1 MSKTMTKCF
10 AALAVVALAVACI
23 AFAAPSQAF
32 AYEYQVRVFGG
43 NEGAYGE
50 GSNPYVISVNPDG
63 SLAESL
69 STNNVTVNNDKY
81 YAKGFRIAG
90 HDDLWTPGSNIN
102 EDMDVVVAY
111 GIKGEQVSVT
121 VSYVERGTGRA
132 LTGSDSGQTSVT
144 YYGNKGD
151 RLIAPYEHIPGYRP
165 LYRNVAGTL
174 GDEGSNNWTLEYV
187 PLAAGETESGA
198 TSGTTAA
205 TGTTTA
211 PSATTTAPSV
221 TATTPSTTGTT
232 DTGTDTGNDNATG
245 TTPATPTAPTTT
257 PATPVEPPATQE
269 LLDEDNPLANGTDQ
283 TGSTDT
289 TKPSA
294 TDEGEKSGNGGIP
307 VAAIF
312 AIAVAV
318 VAAIVAIVY
327 FLRRRNGLNAL
338 SDDAGQAADATDTK
352 TPPEQNTGL

>member
-10 AALAVVALAVACI
+10 AAFAAVALAVACI
-23 AFAAPSQAF
+23 VFVAPSQAF

-43 NEGAYGE
+43 NEGTYGD
-50 GSNPYVISVNPDG
+50 GSNPYVISVNSDG

-90 HDDLWTPGSNIN
+90 QDELWTPGSNIN
-102 EDMDVVVAY
+102 EDTDVVVAY

-174 GDEGSNNWTLEYV
+174 GDEGTNNWTLEYV

-205 TGTTTA
+205 TPTTTT
-211 PSATTTAPSV
+211 PSATTTAPSA
-221 TATTPSTTGTT
+221 TATTPSTTGTGT
-232 DTGTDTGNDNATG
+232 TGTGTTGTGTDTGDNATA
-245 TTPATPTAPTTT
+245 TTPTTPTTPTTT

-269 LLDEDNPLANGTDQ
+269 LLDEDNPLA
-283 TGSTDT
+283 SAIDT
-289 TKPSA
+289 EGGDTSA
-294 TDEGEKSGNGGIP
+294 TPDESAESGKGIP
-307 VAAIF
+307 TTAIF
-312 AIAVAV
+312 AIAAVLVALAGV
-318 VAAIVAIVY
+318 LIY
-327 FLRRRNGLNAL
+327 LFRRRNGAAEL
-338 SDDAGQAADATDTK
+338 ADAATEAEAGSDGPGGITS
-352 TPPEQNTGL
+352 

>member
-1 MSKTMTKCF
+1 MIKTMTKCF
-10 AALAVVALAVACI
+10 AAFAVVALAVACI

-43 NEGAYGE
+43 NEGTYGE

-63 SLAESL
+63 SLVESL
-69 STNNVTVNNDKY
+69 SINNVKVNSDKY

-90 HDDLWTPGSNIN
+90 QDDLWTPGSNIN

-144 YYGNKGD
+144 YYGKKGD

-198 TSGTTAA
+198 TTGTTAA
-205 TGTTTA
+205 TPTTTT
-211 PSATTTAPSV
+211 PSATTTAPST

-232 DTGTDTGNDNATG
+232 GTGTDTGNDNATG
-245 TTPATPTAPTTT
+245 TTPATPTTPTTPTTT

-269 LLDEDNPLANGTDQ
+269 LLDEDNPLA
-283 TGSTDT
+283 SAIDT
-289 TKPSA
+289 EGGDTSA
-294 TDEGEKSGNGGIP
+294 TPTEGTEGGKGIP
-307 VAAIF
+307 IAAIF
-312 AIAVAV
+312 AIAAVLVALV
-318 VAAIVAIVY
+318 GALIY
-327 FLRRRNGLNAL
+327 LFRRRNGAAEL
-338 SDDAGQAADATDTK
+338 ADAAAEGEASSNGPGDTM
-352 TPPEQNTGL
+352 N